1 MYIYICLFYTYL
13 SRSNISK
20 TNSDTSTFTGP
31 MASVHFCARRP
42 GQTRADPG
50 FGRDGVRAPIAPSRR
65 KEGGSMFIFL
75 TTT

>member
-1 MYIYICLFYTYL
+1 MFILYIFE
-13 SRSNISK
+13 
-20 TNSDTSTFTGP
+20 
-31 MASVHFCARRP
+31 SVQHIQNKLRHFNFHRAHGLCPFLRP
-42 GQTRADPG
+42 ETRADPG